1 MSVAALKR
9 WHWLLISIVVGIAL
23 AYANHITSADF
34 PAYGDSLRRQS
45 SFEASLGQMIGSD
58 PRFKDLVVQR
68 CRVPKL
74 GDVDFV
80 YGRYC
85 TGQVEK
91 DGAYHYRPKYF
102 VAPVPYRPTG
112 EIPTTPTHDFRS
124 IREFLTSINVPYT
137 HAWWRSYPTA
147 TWLTASV
154 ALIGLIWPTLINLIV
169 WGRWTRPDEA
179 RGISLWR
186 SPSRAAKPARGIS
199 APSFAAPRAAEGDAA
214 SASAPVPAASTA
226 APVRTLSA
234 APLAL
239 APTATASH
247 KEFGANPDDFYPTE
261 QKARH
266 H

>member
-9 WHWLLISIVVGIAL
+9 WHWLVISVIVGLGL
-23 AYANHITSADF
+23 AYVNRITSADF
-34 PAYGDSLRRQS
+34 PAYGDSLRQQAT
-45 SFEASLGQMIGSD
+45 FEASLVQLIGSD

-74 GDVDFV
+74 GEVDFV

-85 TGQVEK
+85 NGQVEK

-112 EIPTTPTHDFRS
+112 EIDTVPTRDFGS
-124 IREFLTSINVPYT
+124 IREFLGTINVPYT

-147 TWLTASV
+147 TWLSGSV
-154 ALIGLIWPTLINLIV
+154 ILLGLVWPTLINLIV
-169 WGRWTRPDEA
+169 WGRWTRPAEA
-179 RGISLWR
+179 KGISLWR
-186 SPSRAAKPARGIS
+186 SPGAPKPTRATP
-199 APSFAAPRAAEGDAA
+199 APSFASPRGSADTEPAVTAPA
-214 SASAPVPAASTA
+214 AASTG
-226 APVRTLSA
+226 APVRALSGG
-234 APLAL
+234 PLVL
-239 APTATASH
+239 APATAASH
-247 KEFGANPDDFYPTE
+247 KEFGANADDFYPTE